1 MKLLIIEDDLNKL
14 NNLENFINSYFNEKL
29 ITIDLIVKNS
39 YQSGLESILTNDF
52 DLLFLD
58 MSLPSFD
65 AYIGNDSGT
74 PLSRGGELILYEMDI
89 MDINLK
95 TIIVTQ
101 HDDFDGDSLE
111 VIHNKYKEKFSKF
124 YLNYV
129 FYNVIE
135 SNWENELK
143 KILNGAIS
151 G

>member
-1 MKLLIIEDDLNKL
+1 
-14 NNLENFINSYFNEKL
+14 
-29 ITIDLIVKNS
+29 
-39 YQSGLESILTNDF
+39 
-52 DLLFLD
+52 
-58 MSLPSFD
+58 
-65 AYIGNDSGT
+65 
-74 PLSRGGELILYEMDI
+74 MDI